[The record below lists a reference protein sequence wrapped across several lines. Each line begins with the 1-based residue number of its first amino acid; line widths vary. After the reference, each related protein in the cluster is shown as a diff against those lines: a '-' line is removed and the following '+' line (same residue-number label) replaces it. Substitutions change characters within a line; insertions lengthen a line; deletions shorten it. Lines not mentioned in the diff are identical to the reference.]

1 MSVRKYLKF
10 KCSAERVGIGN
21 PFDALS
27 VQDCVA
33 LRREMIKAEY
43 HKMRHFLNEEEQLH
57 LNTME
62 REARE
67 IFRQFEESKLTMT
80 QQKESLK
87 GTLTELTDMCHK
99 PNVEL
104 LQVRREGRSSETE
117 ILFWAMSP

>member
-43 HKMRHFLNEEEQLH
+43 QKMHLFLNEEEQLH

-62 REARE
+62 IEARE
-67 IFRQFEESKLTMT
+67 IFLQFEESKLTMT

>member
-43 HKMRHFLNEEEQLH
+43 QKMRHFLNEEEQLH

-67 IFRQFEESKLTMT
+67 IFRQFEESKLMMT

-87 GTLTELTDMCHK
+87 GMLTELTDMCHK

>member
-43 HKMRHFLNEEEQLH
+43 QKMRHFLNEEEQLH

>member
-1 MSVRKYLKF
+1 M

-43 HKMRHFLNEEEQLH
+43 QKMRHFLNEEEQLH